1 MIVEYENALRKLGD
15 DFAPHAKQ
23 IAQALMSL
31 SPVYMRRS
39 LTAEQMKQA
48 GADFFSLSRMPLQML
63 TPFESQTM
71 QCEYLSLDTMT
82 KWIVLGFMVI
92 PNQLGQWQ
100 GSVEMWKHAMIDGY
114 VMTLFR
120 DEVIQVHQAYEM
132 VFNRSKREKDV
143 KDIASQAITN
153 CGAIHRGRRNYLRQ
167 SMVELHLILGDQP
180 GLLGPKALML
190 FMALSMAR
198 DEVVWI
204 VRHSAVEPMPK
215 SRGKINPQDYK
226 DRGLPELL
234 YYTQELRALVRKYAQ
249 VMQRYFVQYLS
260 KFDVTSLRSSVQK
273 ISVCPDDESLLLTS
287 FIETM
292 QALNVKQ
299 VDERKEFDL
308 RGFRLD
314 WCRFQAYTTTA
325 KASLN
330 LREYPEVACL
340 MNTAVFHSKL
350 VDQLEELLYE
360 TSDLSILCFYPR
372 AVDEAFNGCL
382 ESSDEA
388 RFSISFPLIACQ
400 FMDCTHPLCPEERLA
415 QGDRCLSAVNHFL
428 DTIAKLAKGVI
439 SRIFDEYVK
448 LNSQLWPSKAADIML
463 DARRSR
469 REKQQGKLQAPLQK
483 PGAESVRKTREE
495 STELDGHMSMLIE
508 VCSALNHVPILNAWD
523 HKFIPR
529 EYLSTHIEDL
539 LSKRVLSL
547 VGNYQMLGE
556 IARPSE
562 VLTGIKAYMSALKL
576 VENYVNIDIV
586 KAFHSVLLQ
595 QTQPLD
601 ANGQP
606 TLTNVYSQCYVDMV
620 LREVTVSGDIC
631 FSPWRKSFV
640 SRHALAFKAE
650 ELTDIAELKALA
662 ELLGP
667 YGVGH
672 LSYRMLQQISSQMQ
686 EIKRL
691 VLLNKEAL
699 HTLRSSIDKP
709 EISSDLVR
717 KLKQPE
723 DVISRLT
730 TIGCILVFRRLLME
744 SLHNV
749 LERRIPFLFGTIK
762 DFKEHCPN
770 GRDTIVCLLL
780 LFLCVLYFS

>member
-1 MIVEYENALRKLGD
+1 
-15 DFAPHAKQ
+15 
-23 IAQALMSL
+23 
-31 SPVYMRRS
+31 
-39 LTAEQMKQA
+39 
-48 GADFFSLSRMPLQML
+48 
-63 TPFESQTM
+63 
-71 QCEYLSLDTMT
+71 
-82 KWIVLGFMVI
+82 MVI

-360 TSDLSILCFYPR
+360 TSDLSILWYVECSCSVCMYC
-372 AVDEAFNGCL
+372 A
-382 ESSDEA
+382 
-388 RFSISFPLIACQ
+388 IA
-400 FMDCTHPLCPEERLA
+400 
-415 QGDRCLSAVNHFL
+415 
-428 DTIAKLAKGVI
+428 I
-439 SRIFDEYVK
+439 
-448 LNSQLWPSKAADIML
+448 
-463 DARRSR
+463 
-469 REKQQGKLQAPLQK
+469 
-483 PGAESVRKTREE
+483 
-495 STELDGHMSMLIE
+495 
-508 VCSALNHVPILNAWD
+508 
-523 HKFIPR
+523 
-529 EYLSTHIEDL
+529 
-539 LSKRVLSL
+539 
-547 VGNYQMLGE
+547 
-556 IARPSE
+556 
-562 VLTGIKAYMSALKL
+562 
-576 VENYVNIDIV
+576 
-586 KAFHSVLLQ
+586 
-595 QTQPLD
+595 
-601 ANGQP
+601 
-606 TLTNVYSQCYVDMV
+606 YSQC
-620 LREVTVSGDIC
+620 S
-631 FSPWRKSFV
+631 
-640 SRHALAFKAE
+640 
-650 ELTDIAELKALA
+650 ELTICLFPVSVLVNI
-662 ELLGP
+662 
-667 YGVGH
+667 Y
-672 LSYRMLQQISSQMQ
+672 SS
-686 EIKRL
+686 
-691 VLLNKEAL
+691 
-699 HTLRSSIDKP
+699 
-709 EISSDLVR
+709 
-717 KLKQPE
+717 
-723 DVISRLT
+723 
-730 TIGCILVFRRLLME
+730 
-744 SLHNV
+744 SL
-749 LERRIPFLFGTIK
+749 
-762 DFKEHCPN
+762 
-770 GRDTIVCLLL
+770 
-780 LFLCVLYFS
+780 